1 MKICAL
7 EGSTVTINCTYD
19 HPADVNIQNEMWF
32 FDSSESK
39 TDYNQEKV
47 VYRSDKQKEPNSQMN
62 RVQFMGNK
70 NKTCSVKISNVSRE
84 ESGFYKFRFEGKDGW
99 TRVPGVNVT
108 ITGLKIEAT
117 PMTLKENEAVTLEC
131 QMNCSLTDRVF
142 WFRKG
147 QHLKETSQ
155 KLELQRASYEDHGS
169 YWCQTGHVRS
179 PSFLLN
185 VFYAPRN
192 VVITGHP
199 TTGIE
204 EGTSVTLNCRALA
217 NPPGRYTWVKE
228 NSGQV
233 GSGDQ
238 LHISKFNAS
247 YVGSYHCEAT
257 NDYGTTNSTAVNLTV
272 NDAPRNVVITGHP
285 TTGIEEGTS
294 VTLNCTALA
303 NPPGRYTWV
312 KENSGQVGSGD
323 QLHISKFNASH
334 AGSYHCEAT
343 NDYGTTNS
351 TAVNLTV
358 NDTPRNVVIAGQ
370 ANMSIEEGTSL
381 TLNCTALANPPSSY
395 SWLKENSSHVGSG
408 EQLHISSVNTS
419 HAGSYY
425 CEATNIHGMTR
436 SAAVNLTVNVKHLE
450 APEETGKDGGIATP
464 IVSHTHA
471 HGRQLKGLNESNST
485 PDQEVAECAD
495 SLFHFPADR
504 LWEIPPGS
512 DDVTSGSGPL
522 DDLTSSIDPI
532 EEEPSSSSTFDDI
545 TSSSELMEE
554 DPSTSA
560 LDDVISLSG
569 L

>member
-1 MKICAL
+1 MLLFIFLAAVSSAVDERAIYEPKALCAP
-7 EGSTVTINCTYD
+7 EGSTVRINCTYKD
-19 HPADVNIQNEMWF
+19 PIESTEVMELWF
-32 FDSSESK
+32 YGPDEKK
-39 TDYNQEKV
+39 TRPEGETI
-47 VYRSDKQKEPNSQMN
+47 VYHT
-62 RVQFMGNK
+62 
-70 NKTCSVKISNVSRE
+70 NKTFIANSHRQRVEFLRNKHITCGIKISNVSRE
-84 ESGFYKFRFEGKDGW
+84 ESGYYKFRYEEGWWIDSKW
-99 TRVPGVNVT
+99 TQIPGVKVT

-272 NDAPRNVVITGHP
+272 NVNKNINVVLYSVLGIIT
-285 TTGIEEGTS
+285 
-294 VTLNCTALA
+294 
-303 NPPGRYTWV
+303 
-312 KENSGQVGSGD
+312 
-323 QLHISKFNASH
+323 
-334 AGSYHCEAT
+334 
-343 NDYGTTNS
+343 
-351 TAVNLTV
+351 
-358 NDTPRNVVIAGQ
+358 
-370 ANMSIEEGTSL
+370 
-381 TLNCTALANPPSSY
+381 
-395 SWLKENSSHVGSG
+395 
-408 EQLHISSVNTS
+408 
-419 HAGSYY
+419 
-425 CEATNIHGMTR
+425 
-436 SAAVNLTVNVKHLE
+436 
-450 APEETGKDGGIATP
+450 
-464 IVSHTHA
+464 
-471 HGRQLKGLNESNST
+471 
-485 PDQEVAECAD
+485 
-495 SLFHFPADR
+495 
-504 LWEIPPGS
+504 
-512 DDVTSGSGPL
+512 
-522 DDLTSSIDPI
+522 
-532 EEEPSSSSTFDDI
+532 
-545 TSSSELMEE
+545 
-554 DPSTSA
+554 
-560 LDDVISLSG
+560 LSG
-569 L
+569 LAVGILLFQRKRPKKTNRKDEPNKKIRGVEDSEDRTYMSLDRSAVSSEYDTIMQKK